1 MPIAKCPRCKKLFEK
16 TETSVCCKCLPDE
29 ERDYET
35 VREYVGEHP
44 SCSAHEVAEK
54 TGVDEDCVLRMIDEG
69 RIMNEASQEQ
79 VACGRCGQPA
89 ISVTKRLCQACLTE
103 LNTQILH
110 EQSRVKLPPKE
121 KEADAFAAAANSQG
135 GSSTRGSEPGLQRVR
150 DTIEKKRRL

>member
-1 MPIAKCPRCKKLFEK
+1 MPLAKCPRCKKLFEK
-16 TETSVCCKCLPDE
+16 SEASVCSKCLSDE

-35 VREYVGEHP
+35 VREYVGDNP
-44 SCSAHEVAEK
+44 SCSAHEVAEQ

-69 RIMNEASQEQ
+69 RILNAASQEQ

-89 ISVTKRLCQACLTE
+89 ISVTKRLCQACLNE

-121 KEADAFAAAANSQG
+121 TEVDAFAPAAASQG
-135 GSSTRGSEPGLQRVR
+135 SGSSAPRSSGRVR

>member
-16 TETSVCCKCLPDE
+16 SGTTVCAKCLPDE
-29 ERDYET
+29 ETDYDT
-35 VREYVGEHP
+35 VREYVGRHP
-44 SCSAHEVAEK
+44 DCSAHEVAEE

-69 RIMNEASQEQ
+69 RILNAASQEP

-110 EQSRVKLPPKE
+110 EQSRIKLPPKE
-121 KEADAFAAAANSQG
+121 TEADSFAPAGASQG
-135 GSSTRGSEPGLQRVR
+135 SGATTPHSSGRVR
-150 DTIEKKRRL
+150 DTIEKKRRV